1 MEVTMH
7 SFGQY
12 LFCATMVCAL
22 VLPVPFATPASGPLV
37 AKTLDRDADAVI
49 VPGASLPG
57 FAGVPFAQLFV
68 YAYRG
73 SQWQQIPWQFDE
85 VKNGAYAASDNG
97 KLDPAD
103 ELVVMGGDC
112 GDRAAPDGWI
122 GDASARS
129 YPRYE
134 ITVVDPLNTANLG
147 WIYVYRSAGLS
158 ETVTQDYV
166 SFDYATSV
174 FTTPIYKLGFF
185 RQYLGG
191 DRLELN
197 GSGINVL
204 DRSKFRLK
212 TPGQDPYTEE
222 TLELDEPQ
230 PKILDGRVRAIAGY
244 QELGQG
250 ILTIAYRSQFYDR
263 VTVDFSWSPVPFE
276 WARASADFN
285 QNMMGGTYYDAN
297 TPSGVPVDGVPDA
310 IAATPASLWQQIS
323 AATGTVI
330 HAADVS
336 GMQGTVSTYYRD
348 NATVDAA
355 DTGDKKSYG
364 EMGVTV
370 TNPIKYVDLKVTH
383 YILPSNQPDV
393 GATYYAYFTHPLQ
406 PQANEQRL
414 SGQPTASPTATRT
427 PTRTPTRTLTPTS
440 TQTPTVTPFGLPKRV
455 YLPLV
460 LSPRQA
466 TSHAP

>member
-1 MEVTMH
+1 MGSLTRCGPRFPRMEATMH
-7 SFGQY
+7 NMGRSLIVAVTVFAFFFSFVFSAPAAGPAAGPAG
-12 LFCATMVCAL
+12 LSL
-22 VLPVPFATPASGPLV
+22 TPR
-37 AKTLDRDADAVI
+37 TLDRDADPVI
-49 VPGASLPG
+49 VTGARLPG
-57 FAGVPFAQLFV
+57 FANAPLNQLFV

-85 VKNGAYAASDNG
+85 VKDGAYVAADNG

-112 GDRAAPDGWI
+112 GDQVAADDWI

-129 YPRYE
+129 HPRYE
-134 ITVVDPLNTANLG
+134 ITVVDPLNSAKRG
-147 WIYVYRSAGLS
+147 WVYVYRSASLT

-166 SFDYATSV
+166 TFDYPTSV
-174 FTTPIYKLGFF
+174 FTTPIYTLGFF

-191 DRLELN
+191 NRLELN

-212 TPGQDPYTEE
+212 APGQDAFTEE

-250 ILTIAYRSQFYDR
+250 ILTIAYRSQFNDR

-285 QNMMGGTYYDAN
+285 QNMIGGAYYDAN
-297 TPSGVPVDGVPDA
+297 TPAGVRVDGNPDA
-310 IAATPASLWQQIS
+310 VAVSPASLWQQIS
-323 AATGTVI
+323 AATGSVI

-336 GMQGTVSTYYRD
+336 GMQGTVSTYYKD
-348 NATVDAA
+348 SATIDTT
-355 DTGDKKSYG
+355 DTGDRKSYG
-364 EMGVTV
+364 EIGVTV
-370 TNPIKYVDLKVTH
+370 TNPIKYIYLNVTH
-383 YILPSNQPDV
+383 YILPPNQPNV

-406 PQANEQRL
+406 AQASEQL
-414 SGQPTASPTATRT
+414 NPAS
-427 PTRTPTRTLTPTS
+427 L
-440 TQTPTVTPFGLPKRV
+440 KRV
-455 YLPLV
+455 FLPMIV
-460 LSPRQA
+460 RN
-466 TSHAP
+466 

>member
-1 MEVTMH
+1 M
-7 SFGQY
+7 
-12 LFCATMVCAL
+12 
-22 VLPVPFATPASGPLV
+22 
-37 AKTLDRDADAVI
+37 
-49 VPGASLPG
+49 PG
-57 FAGVPFAQLFV
+57 FAGAPLNQLFA

-85 VKNGAYAASDNG
+85 VKYGAYVASDN
-97 KLDPAD
+97 KQLDPQD

-112 GDRAAPDGWI
+112 GDRAAADAWI

-134 ITVVDPLNTANLG
+134 ITVMDPLNTAKLG
-147 WIYVYRSAGLS
+147 WIYVYRSTGLT
-158 ETVTQDYV
+158 ETVAQDYV

-174 FTTPIYKLGFF
+174 FTTPVYKLGFF
-185 RQYLGG
+185 IKYLGG
-191 DRLELN
+191 NRLELN
-197 GSGINVL
+197 SSGVNVL

-212 TPGQDPYTEE
+212 TPGHDPYTEE

-230 PKILDGRVRAIAGY
+230 PKVLDGRVRAIAGY

-276 WARASADFN
+276 WARATADFN

-297 TPSGVPVDGVPDA
+297 TPAGVSVDGVPDVV
-310 IAATPASLWQQIS
+310 ATTPVSLWQQIS

-336 GMQGTVSTYYRD
+336 GMQGTASTYYKD
-348 NATVDAA
+348 SATLDAT
-355 DTGDKKSYG
+355 DTGDRKSYG

-370 TNPIKYVDLKVTH
+370 ANPVKYVYLKLTH
-383 YILPSNQPDV
+383 YILPANQPDV

-406 PQANEQRL
+406 AQANEQRL
-414 SGQPTASPTATRT
+414 AGQPTASSTATRT
-427 PTRTPTRTLTPTS
+427 PTS
-440 TQTPTVTPFGLPKRV
+440 TPTVTPSGSRRMV

-460 LSPRQA
+460 LAPRRVTA
-466 TSHAP
+466 HAP